1 MQNALPVF
9 YYALYLC
16 DDLALDENILGKS
29 CNLNTGAGGIRL
41 GEILSVDA
49 VDGAEIVHILDEN
62 GGLDDLGHVA
72 ACGLEKLG
80 EVFEHL
86 MSLSLNA
93 DCDLAGLGDDA
104 YLTGGVD
111 HVSDYLSLRIR
122 ADGCG
127 RFVGRNGFHFII
139 LHFN

>member
-1 MQNALPVF
+1 MRCLSF
-9 YYALYLC
+9 CYALHLC

-29 CNLNTGAGGIRL
+29 CDLNTGAGGVRL
-41 GEILSVDA
+41 GKILSVDA

-72 ACGLEKLG
+72 ACCLEKLG

-86 MSLSLNA
+86 MSLSLNS

-111 HVSDYLSLRIR
+111 HVTNYLSLRIR

-127 RFVGRNGFHFII
+127 SFGCRNGFHFII
-139 LHFN
+139 LLQ